1 MMLSRN
7 RYRRH
12 QLQPSAY
19 DYAQIRPPM
28 DELYPY
34 DNYDYKQAES
44 TEQNHADQNA
54 VVDPECLIK
63 HPLQF
68 TWTLWYLEPDRS
80 KSWEDTLNEVTSFS
94 TVEDFWSLYNHIK
107 SPSDVKVGS
116 DYCLF
121 KAGIRPMWE
130 DEANKRGGR
139 WMVNVP
145 RGQRQD
151 LDKYWLDTILCLI
164 GEAFESADEICGAVV
179 NVRPKIDKI
188 AIWTANFQNRDAI
201 LSIGRIYKDRLGL
214 KSQLT
219 YHLHKDTMV
228 KSGSSVKAVYTIS

>member
-1 MMLSRN
+1 MAGKTN
-7 RYRRH
+7 EEIE
-12 QLQPSAY
+12 QE
-19 DYAQIRPPM
+19 DG
-28 DELYPY
+28 
-34 DNYDYKQAES
+34 

-80 KSWEDTLNEVTSFS
+80 KTWEETLNEVTSFS

-107 SPSDVKVGS
+107 GPTDIKMGS

-145 RGQRQD
+145 RQQRQE
-151 LDKYWLDTILCLI
+151 LDKFWLDTILCLI
-164 GEAFESADEICGAVV
+164 GEAFENPEEICGAVI
-179 NVRPKIDKI
+179 NVRQKTDKI
-188 AIWTANFQNRDAI
+188 AIWTSNYSSREAI
-201 LSIGRIYKDRLGL
+201 LSIGRIYKERLGL
-214 KSQLT
+214 KNQIT

-228 KSGSSVKAVYTIS
+228 KSGSSVKAVHTM

>member
-1 MMLSRN
+1 MAGKTN
-7 RYRRH
+7 
-12 QLQPSAY
+12 
-19 DYAQIRPPM
+19 
-28 DELYPY
+28 EEVE
-34 DNYDYKQAES
+34 KQEES

-68 TWTLWYLEPDRS
+68 TWTLWYLEPDRT
-80 KSWEDTLNEVTSFS
+80 KTWEETLNEVTSFS

-107 SPSDVKVGS
+107 GPTDIKVGS

-130 DEANKRGGR
+130 DESNKRGGR

-145 RGQRQD
+145 RQQRQE

-164 GEAFESADEICGAVV
+164 GEAFENPEEICGAVI
-179 NVRPKIDKI
+179 NVRQKADKI
-188 AIWTANFQNRDAI
+188 AIWTANYGNREAI
-201 LSIGRIYKDRLGL
+201 LSIGRIYKERLGM
-214 KSQLT
+214 KHPIM
-219 YHLHKDTMV
+219 YHLHKDTMI
-228 KSGSSVKAVYTIS
+228 KSGSSVKAVYTM